1 MSYFNKIYLGRFNN
15 YVNSK
20 YAPYFLFIFALIESI
35 FFPIPPDIFL
45 IILILAVRDNALKY
59 TIVCT
64 LGSLI
69 GAIIGYYIGFYF
81 WWEVNS
87 YSDLANFFFKYIPGF
102 TESTFIYL
110 QSQYQE
116 YGFLIIF
123 TAGFTPIPFKIFT
136 ISSGAFKLNL
146 SIFILASLISRF
158 IRFSIIALLISYF
171 GKNIVYY
178 IEKYFNKITLLISLI
193 LLIIYILFKI

>member
-1 MSYFNKIYLGRFNN
+1 FNKIYLGRFNN
-15 YVNSK
+15 YVSSK
-20 YAPYFLFIFALIESI
+20 YAPYFLFILALIESI

-45 IILILAVRDNALKY
+45 IILILAFRDNALKF
-59 TIVCT
+59 TILCT

-81 WWEVNS
+81 WWEVNN

-102 TESTFIYL
+102 TESTFTYL

-116 YGFLIIF
+116 YGFIIIF

-158 IRFSIIALLISYF
+158 IRFFIIALLISYF

-178 IEKYFNKITLLISLI
+178 IEKYFNKMTLLISLI
-193 LLIIYILFKI
+193 LLIIYIFLKI